1 MFSIFV
7 GLIII
12 GLFNINAILD
22 SLGQNKVA
30 SSDDLVENV
39 ESITNISSDASNL
52 ERINRWS
59 CAIDMWQEKPFFG
72 WGPGTY
78 MFNYAPFQLSA
89 NYTEIST
96 NFGDVGNAHSEYLGP
111 LAETGVIGLL
121 IFLLMFIMVFYYL
134 FKVYLGAKEKSARII
149 ISTAGCGLITYF
161 VHGFMN
167 NYLDTDKAAVIFWIL
182 ISIIISYDIKNIKR
196 PTLEIASE
204 HI

>member
-1 MFSIFV
+1 
-7 GLIII
+7 
-12 GLFNINAILD
+12 
-22 SLGQNKVA
+22 
-30 SSDDLVENV
+30 
-39 ESITNISSDASNL
+39 
-52 ERINRWS
+52 
-59 CAIDMWQEKPFFG
+59 MWQEKPFFG

-134 FKVYLGAKEKSARII
+134 FKVYHVAKEKSSRII

-196 PTLEIASE
+196 TNLEISSE
-204 HI
+204 QL